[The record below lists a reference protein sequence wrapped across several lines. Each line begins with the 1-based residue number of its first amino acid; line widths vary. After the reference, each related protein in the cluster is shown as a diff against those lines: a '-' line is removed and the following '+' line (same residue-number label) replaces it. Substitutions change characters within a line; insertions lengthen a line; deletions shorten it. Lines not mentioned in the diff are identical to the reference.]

1 MANCVT
7 LSGLTLD
14 CRDNVGGI
22 KYAYIAPF
30 SSSLDGTVTANNSIG
45 SLTLDGAGVSSLPA
59 GEFKKFETPRQTGF
73 VTETGTFSDENGTAF
88 YTQVLSL
95 TFNKLTSGSQAEIQK
110 LGEASKLAVIVKD
123 NNDRF
128 WLIGNK
134 NGAVATTTTGGTG
147 TAFGDRNGVTIE
159 LTGISND
166 PMYLVTG
173 VTG

>member
-30 SSSLDGTVTANNSIG
+30 SSSIGGTVLTGSIG
-45 SLTLDGAGVSSLPA
+45 TLTLDGVGVSTLPA

-73 VTETGTFSDENGTAF
+73 ITETGTFSDENGTAF
-88 YTQVLSL
+88 YTQVISL
-95 TFNKLTSGSQAEIQK
+95 TFNKLTSGSQTEIQQ

-159 LTGISND
+159 ITGISND
-166 PMYLVTG
+166 PMYLVNG